1 MTTTLSGP
9 AGTTVRGA
17 MTDPRRLKLKQGL
30 CQLRD
35 DELSKIIEHRNRGGD
50 MVYDKYNYEEST
62 GFY

>member
-1 MTTTLSGP
+1 
-9 AGTTVRGA
+9 